1 MTFQSHA
8 PDTPM
13 PVVDLAIVE
22 ANLKRMQ
29 DYCDQH
35 GLKLRP
41 HIKTHKIPNLARRQ
55 LALGAVGI
63 TCQKIGEAE
72 VMADAGLT
80 DILISYPLI
89 GASKVGRF
97 SALAKRA
104 HISVVADSLMGV
116 ETAAAAAR
124 GAGARIGVLIEFES
138 GGARVGVQSPQEALA
153 LAKLI
158 MQTPGL
164 DFLGLMTYPL
174 GEQAASFLAEAK
186 RLFEVEGIPIR
197 TISAGGT
204 PKAFSA
210 HSVPGV
216 TELRVGTYIYNDR
229 NTVDAGA
236 ASLDDCA
243 LHIEATVV
251 SRPIE
256 NRAIIDA
263 GSKTLS
269 SDLTAGGPA
278 RGYGLLRDYP
288 EAVIVKLNEEHGIVD
303 LSACKEKPVLGERL
317 RIVPNHVCV
326 VVNLHDEILV
336 HSGGADAKM
345 VRIAAR
351 GLTR

>member
-1 MTFQSHA
+1 MTFKSRA

-13 PVVDLAIVE
+13 PVIDLAIVE

-29 DYCDQH
+29 DYCDAH

-41 HIKTHKIPNLARRQ
+41 HIKTHKIPDLAHRQ

-80 DILISYPLI
+80 DILISYPLL
-89 GASKVGRF
+89 GDSKIARLG
-97 SALAKRA
+97 ALAKRA
-104 HISVVADSLMGV
+104 RISMVADSAMGI

-124 GAGARIGVLIEFES
+124 ETGARIGVLVEFES
-138 GGARVGVQSPQEALA
+138 GGNRVGVQSPQEALA
-153 LAKLI
+153 LAKRI
-158 MQTPGL
+158 AETPGL

-174 GEQAASFLAEAK
+174 GEQGAAFIAEAK
-186 RLFEVEGIPIR
+186 PLFEAEGIPIR

-210 HSVPGV
+210 HQVPGV
-216 TELRVGTYIYNDR
+216 TELRVGTYVYNDR

-243 LHIEATVV
+243 LTIEATVV
-251 SRPIE
+251 SRPTE

-303 LSACKEKPVLGERL
+303 LSASAAKPALGERV
-317 RIVPNHVCV
+317 RIIPNHVCV
-326 VVNLHDEILV
+326 VVNLHDEVLV
-336 HSGGADAKM
+336 HNGGADAKM
-345 VRIAAR
+345 ARIAAR

>member
-22 ANLKRMQ
+22 ANLRRMQ
-29 DYCDQH
+29 AYCDQH

-41 HIKTHKIPNLARRQ
+41 HIKTHKIPDLARRQ

-72 VMADAGLT
+72 VMADAGID

-89 GASKVGRF
+89 GASKVGRLG
-97 SALAKRA
+97 ALAKRA
-104 HISVVADSLMGV
+104 HISIVADSPMGI

-124 GAGARIGVLIEFES
+124 DAGARIGVLVEFES

-153 LAKLI
+153 LARLI
-158 MQTPGL
+158 TQTPGL

-174 GEQAASFLAEAK
+174 GERAAAFLVEAK
-186 RLFEVEGIPIR
+186 RLFEVEGIAIPS
-197 TISAGGT
+197 ISAGGT
-204 PKAFSA
+204 PTAFSA
-210 HSVPGV
+210 HNVPGV

-236 ASLDDCA
+236 AGLDDCA

-251 SRPIE
+251 SRPTE

-269 SDLTAGGPA
+269 SDLTAGGAA

-288 EAVIVKLNEEHGIVD
+288 EAVIVKLNEEHGIID
-303 LSACKEKPVLGERL
+303 LSACKEKPALGERL
-317 RIVPNHVCV
+317 RIIPNHVCV

-336 HSGGADAKM
+336 HNGGSDAKM

>member
-29 DYCDQH
+29 AYCDEH

-41 HIKTHKIPNLARRQ
+41 HIKTHKIPDLAHRQ

-72 VMADAGLT
+72 VMADAGIT

-89 GASKVGRF
+89 GASKVARLG
-97 SALAKRA
+97 ALAKRTRL
-104 HISVVADSLMGV
+104 SMVADSPMGI
-116 ETAAAAAR
+116 ETAATAAR
-124 GAGARIGVLIEFES
+124 EAGARIGVLVEFES
-138 GGARVGVQSPQEALA
+138 GGARVGVQSPEEALA
-153 LAKLI
+153 LARLI
-158 MQTPGL
+158 RQTPGL

-174 GEQAASFLAEAK
+174 GEQGAFFIAEAK
-186 RLFEVEGIPIR
+186 RLFEAEDIPIR

-210 HSVPGV
+210 HNVPDV
-216 TELRVGTYIYNDR
+216 TELRVGTYIYNDV
-229 NTVDAGA
+229 NTLDAGA
-236 ASLDDCA
+236 AGLDDCA

-251 SRPIE
+251 SRPTE

-269 SDLTAGGPA
+269 SDLTAGGAA
-278 RGYGLLRDYP
+278 RGHGLLRDYP

-303 LSACKEKPVLGERL
+303 LSACKKKPALGERL

-336 HSGGADAKM
+336 HNGGADAKM